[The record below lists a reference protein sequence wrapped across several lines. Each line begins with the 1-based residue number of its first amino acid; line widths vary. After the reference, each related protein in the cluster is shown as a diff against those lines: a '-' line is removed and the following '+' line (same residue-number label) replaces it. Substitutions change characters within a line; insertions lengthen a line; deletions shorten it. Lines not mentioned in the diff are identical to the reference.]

1 MSFTL
6 SKLLY
11 SISCEIIGNADKLL
25 VSKIEYNSRLA
36 DDETLFFCMP
46 GARADGHDFAPQ
58 AYERGCRAFVVERI
72 LNLPDDAVQ
81 VVVTRSR
88 ETLAYVSAK
97 FYGNPANRMTVIGV
111 TGTKGKTTTAILIE
125 EIFNSCGINCGYIG
139 TNGVVIG
146 ENRYETINSTPESRE
161 LHKYFSMMLERGYT
175 HVVME
180 VSSQALDHYRV
191 AGIKFDTVI
200 FTNLSEDHIGEGEH
214 ATFEE
219 YRDAKHKLFT
229 DYSAANIIYNADDVY
244 SEYMVSG
251 ASGRLISYGIDKDA
265 TYRGSGMRPFR
276 AETSLGIDFDVTVS
290 GIKTGIRL
298 RTPGSFSVYNGLAAI
313 AACAC
318 HGVSVREAA
327 NALENI
333 SIKGRFEIVDALDGI
348 TFIIDYAH
356 NGLSLTRALAVLRE
370 YEPKRLICVFGCVG
384 GRTYV
389 RRREMAEAAANLADF
404 SIITSDNPDNEE
416 PEDIIK
422 DVLNYF
428 DRSKLYTTIA
438 DREEAVRFA
447 VRIANEG
454 DIILFAG
461 KGHEDYQ
468 LINGKKVPFNER
480 KIILDEAD
488 KILESAPVK

>member
-1 MSFTL
+1 MAISL
-6 SKLLY
+6 AELLTD
-11 SISCEIIGNADKLL
+11 ISCEIHGQAEGRIID
-25 VSKIEYNSRLA
+25 KIEYNSRLA
-36 DDETLFFCMP
+36 DGNTLFFCMP

-58 AYERGCRAFVVERI
+58 AYSLGCRAFVVERI
-72 LNLPDDAVQ
+72 LSLPEDAVQ
-81 VVVTRSR
+81 IVVNCAR
-88 ETLAYVSAK
+88 ETLAYVSAR
-97 FYGNPANRMTVIGV
+97 FYSSPTEKMTVIGV

-125 EIFNSCGINCGYIG
+125 EIFNSCGVNCGYIG

-146 ENRYETINSTPESRE
+146 ENHYETINSTPESRE
-161 LHKYFSMMLERGYT
+161 LHKYFSMMLDRGYT

-200 FTNLSEDHIGEGEH
+200 YTNLSEDHIGEGEH
-214 ATFEE
+214 ATFDE
-219 YRDAKHKLFT
+219 YRDAKRKLFT
-229 DYSAANIIYNADDVY
+229 DYSAKNVIYNADDVY
-244 SEYMVSG
+244 SEYMVNG
-251 ASGRLISYGIDKDA
+251 ASGRKISYGIDGDA
-265 TYRGSGMRPFR
+265 DFRGSDMRPFR
-276 AETSLGIDFDVTVS
+276 AETSLGIDFDVTYG

-313 AACAC
+313 AACSC
-318 HGVSVREAA
+318 HGVSVREASE
-327 NALENI
+327 ALKNI

-356 NGLSLTRALAVLRE
+356 NGLSLTRALTVLRE
-370 YEPKRLICVFGCVG
+370 YVPERLICVFGCVG

-389 RRREMAEAAANLADF
+389 RRREMAEAAGNLADF
-404 SIITSDNPDNEE
+404 SIITSDNPDNEV

-447 VRIANEG
+447 VRIAKKG
-454 DIILFAG
+454 DIVLFAG

-468 LINGKKVPFNER
+468 LVEGKKVPLNER

-488 KILESAPVK
+488 KILRSVGVK

>member
-1 MSFTL
+1 MSVNL
-6 SKLLY
+6 SFLLENLNCNVY
-11 SISCEIIGNADKLL
+11 GDAEGRLI
-25 VSKIEYNSRLA
+25 SKIEYNSRLA
-36 DDETLFFCMP
+36 DSETLFFCMP
-46 GARADGHDFAPQ
+46 GARADGHNFAPQ
-58 AYERGCRAFVVERI
+58 AYELGCRAFVVEHTVD
-72 LNLPDDAVQ
+72 LPDDAVQ
-81 VVVTRSR
+81 IVVKRSR
-88 ETLAYVSAK
+88 ETLAYVSAR
-97 FYGNPANRMTVIGV
+97 FYGSPAERMTVIGV

-146 ENRYETINSTPESRE
+146 ERHYETINSTPESRE
-161 LHKYFSMMLERGYT
+161 LHKYFAMMLDRGYT

-219 YRDAKHKLFT
+219 YRDAKRKLFT
-229 DYSAANIIYNADDVY
+229 DYGAKNVIYNADDVY
-244 SEYMVSG
+244 SGYMIEN
-251 ASGRLISYGIDKDA
+251 ASGRKISYGIDNDSD
-265 TYRGSGMRPFR
+265 YRGSAMRPFR
-276 AETSLGIDFDVTVS
+276 AETSLGIDFDVICG

-318 HGVSVREAA
+318 HGVSIRDAA
-327 NALENI
+327 DALRSI
-333 SIKGRFEIVDALDGI
+333 SIKGRFEIVDGLEGI

-370 YEPKRLICVFGCVG
+370 YEPERLICVFGCVG

-389 RRREMAEAAANLADF
+389 RRREMAEAAGNLADF
-404 SIITSDNPDNEE
+404 SIITSDNPDNEV

-428 DRSKLYTTIA
+428 DRNKLYTTIA

-447 VRIANEG
+447 VRIAKKG
-454 DIILFAG
+454 DIVLFAG

-468 LINGKKVPFNER
+468 LVEGKKVPLCER
-480 KIILDEAD
+480 KIILDECD
-488 KILESAPVK
+488 KILRSVGVK